1 MTDPKLNGSAGK
13 PGGATSKQ
21 SPRVVVVQGGAR
33 RVVK

>member
-1 MTDPKLNGSAGK
+1 MADPKLNQGGAGK
-13 PGGATSKQ
+13 PGATTKQ